1 MAKQRVNASC
11 QSSWLLT
18 ADSSSSSILPG
29 KVVLI
34 LDSSLCKNDGTERG
48 IFGRY
53 LNKWSTWHNGVWQLW
68 IGHFIFPFFPS
79 YLSFICFPSPSVYF
93 SSAWHKDGVLTGLN
107 IEQFLLV
114 VSYTSFRAVII
125 NCSITRFSQNQLSLL
140 MSFPKGVENLIVQS
154 ANMV

>member
-1 MAKQRVNASC
+1 M
-11 QSSWLLT
+11 
-18 ADSSSSSILPG
+18 
-29 KVVLI
+29 
-34 LDSSLCKNDGTERG
+34 
-48 IFGRY
+48 
-53 LNKWSTWHNGVWQLW
+53 
-68 IGHFIFPFFPS
+68 
-79 YLSFICFPSPSVYF
+79 
-93 SSAWHKDGVLTGLN
+93 LTGLN